1 VRVTS
6 GPSGPVQPEAQLVE
20 LVRRSGRGDT
30 EAFADLYD
38 ETSTLVYGMA
48 LSILQS
54 PHLAA
59 QLTQEVYAEVWRQA
73 PHYGPGQGD
82 VPAWLASMAHR
93 HLVERVRAMDQEY
106 VPERYAVLRGDRW
119 FNRVGQEAG
128 SRRDAEPARK
138 AWGSLSSL
146 HREAV
151 ALAYFGGYSQT
162 EVARILDLPLGTVK
176 TSIRDGLVALSASRG
191 EGP

>member
-1 VRVTS
+1 VR
-6 GPSGPVQPEAQLVE
+6 LVE
-20 LVRRSGRGDT
+20 LIQRVGRGDT
-30 EAFADLYD
+30 DAFADLYD

-54 PHLAA
+54 PPLAA
-59 QLTQEVYAEVWRQA
+59 GLAQEVYAEAWQQA
-73 PHYGPGQGD
+73 PHYDPSKAN
-82 VPAWLASMAHR
+82 VLAWLLAMAHR
-93 HLVERVRAMDQEY
+93 HLVERVRAMDQES

-119 FNRVGQEAG
+119 FNRVGQGAG

-138 AWGSLSSL
+138 AWSSLSPL

-162 EVARILDLPLGTVK
+162 EVARILGLPLGTVK
-176 TSIRDGLVALSASRG
+176 TSIRDGLVALGASRG
-191 EGP
+191 VGS